1 MKLLLISLGCDK
13 NRVDSEKML
22 GALTKAG
29 FEITSEEA
37 EAEVCLVNTC
47 CFIGDA
53 KKESIET
60 ILEMAALK
68 ENASLKALIV
78 TGCLGVRYKDEI
90 LKEIPEIDA
99 VCGITSEDSIVSVIE
114 EALSGKQ
121 VSLHTDLSRNMIPD
135 EDRVMSTGSA
145 YAYMKIAE
153 GCDKNCTYCVI
164 PSVRGHYRSRPMEE
178 LVAEA
183 QRLAQQGICELILV
197 AQETTLYGLDLY
209 GQKSLHT
216 LMKRLCAVEGIAWI
230 RLLYAYPEEIYPD
243 LIEVMAEEPKIC
255 HYIDM
260 PIQHIN
266 DDILRRMN
274 RRTNRAS
281 IEAMIRRIRER
292 IPDMVLRTTLLS
304 GFPGETE
311 EAHKELV
318 DFVETARF
326 ERLGV
331 FTYSREEGTPAALMK
346 DQVHPST
353 KKRRQ
358 RELMEVQRDISLEK
372 GENMVGG
379 TVEVMIEGYLPED
392 GVYIGRTRGDAPD
405 VDGCVFVIGHREY
418 MSGDLIPVR
427 ITEALEY
434 DLEGVAEDESAQ

>member
-68 ENASLKALIV
+68 EKASLKALIV

-183 QRLAQQGICELILV
+183 ERLAQQGIRELILV

-281 IEAMIRRIRER
+281 IEAMIRRVRER

-331 FTYSREEGTPAALMK
+331 FAYSREEGTPAALMK

-358 RELMEVQRDISLEK
+358 RELMEVQRGISLEK
-372 GENMVGG
+372 GENMVGR

-405 VDGCVFVIGHREY
+405 VDGCVFVIGNREY